1 MQKSIEYTQMAQ
13 MLHHIN
19 GKIHISD
26 HLVAS

>member
-19 GKIHISD
+19 GEINNLD